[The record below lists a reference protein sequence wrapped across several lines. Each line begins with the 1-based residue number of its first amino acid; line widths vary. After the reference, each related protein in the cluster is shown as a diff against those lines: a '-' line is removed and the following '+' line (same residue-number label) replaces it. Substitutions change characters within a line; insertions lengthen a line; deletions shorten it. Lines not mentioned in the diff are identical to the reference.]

1 MSPHMPIVPRHR
13 PRRSWELGSRDST
26 LALVQA
32 MEVLTKLREVQG
44 SDSRHAR
51 IVQILTSG
59 DRLHNRPLADFG
71 GKGLFVGEIDTAL
84 VNGEIDLATHSAKD
98 LPGTLDP
105 RIELVAALPRIDC
118 ADVTHCRHCTS
129 AVATLP
135 EGAKI
140 GTASP
145 RRQAQLLRQRPDLN
159 LGLLRGNIETRF
171 AAIRNEGRF
180 DATLLA
186 MAGLR
191 RLGIEGRG
199 IHRLDPAEWLPA
211 LGQGTVVV
219 DRPPRRRRGPGFC
232 AWRERNEPESW
243 DALAAERAFLSHLGG
258 GCHSPIA
265 GLARVTEDEIEL
277 RGEILRP
284 DGSESHSDCIR
295 GARGEAKE
303 IGHRLAEILLERAG
317 AGFWGD

>member
-1 MSPHMPIVPRHR
+1 MPDPRISR
-13 PRRSWELGSRDST
+13 KRRSWKLGSRGSP
-26 LALVQA
+26 LALAQTR
-32 MEVLTKLREVQG
+32 EVLDRLEAAPDHDSG
-44 SDSRHAR
+44 S
-51 IVQILTSG
+51 VQIVPIHTSG
-59 DRLHNRPLADFG
+59 DRIRDRPLADFG
-71 GKGLFVGEIDTAL
+71 GKGLFVGEIDAAL
-84 VNGEIDLATHSAKD
+84 AAGEIDLAAHSAKD

-118 ADVTHCRHCTS
+118 ADALIADCTS

-219 DRPPRRRRGPGFC
+219 AARRGDEE
-232 AWRERNEPESW
+232 ARNFARGANEAESW
-243 DALAAERAFLSHLGG
+243 DALVAERAFLSRLGG
-258 GCHSPIA
+258 DCHSPIA

-284 DGSESHSDCIR
+284 DGSESHGDCIR
-295 GARGEAKE
+295 GARGKAKE
-303 IGHRLAEILLERAG
+303 IGRRLAEILLERAG

>member
-1 MSPHMPIVPRHR
+1 MLIIRKHPTRK
-13 PRRSWELGSRDST
+13 SWELGSRDST
-26 LALVQA
+26 LALTQA
-32 MEVLTKLREVQG
+32 LEVLTKLREVQG

-59 DRLHNRPLADFG
+59 DRLRNRPLADFG

-84 VNGEIDLATHSAKD
+84 INGEIDLATHSAKD
-98 LPGTLDP
+98 IPGTLDP
-105 RIELVAALPRIDC
+105 RIELVAALPRADC
-118 ADVTHCRHCTS
+118 ADALITAS
-129 AVATLP
+129 ASDIDTLP
-135 EGAKI
+135 ENATI

-145 RRQAQLLRQRPDLN
+145 RRRAQLLRQRPDLN
-159 LGLLRGNIETRF
+159 IDLLRGNIGTRL
-171 AAIRNEGRF
+171 AAIRHDGRF

-191 RLGIEGRG
+191 RLDMEGPDT
-199 IHRLDPAEWLPA
+199 HRLDPEEWLPA

-219 DRPPRRRRGPGFC
+219 AARRGDEEARDF
-232 AWRERNEPESW
+232 ARKINEPVNWE
-243 DALAAERAFLSHLGG
+243 ALAAERAFLSRLGG
-258 GCHSPIA
+258 DCHSPIA
-265 GLARVTEDEIEL
+265 GFARVTEDEIEL

-284 DGSESHSDCIR
+284 DGSESHGDCIR

-303 IGHRLAEILLERAG
+303 IGRRLAEILLERAG